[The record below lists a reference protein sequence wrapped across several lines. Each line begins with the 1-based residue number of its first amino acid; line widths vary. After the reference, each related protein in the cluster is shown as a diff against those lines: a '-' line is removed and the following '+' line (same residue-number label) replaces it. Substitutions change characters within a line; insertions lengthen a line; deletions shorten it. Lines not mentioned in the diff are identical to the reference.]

1 MPSRTACLAGHP
13 RKAAAVRGD
22 AVGPLRFR
30 RARPAWSGRGAPADG
45 HLACVWQSIRRRESP
60 MRWGEIA
67 VSWVWL
73 PGSVTPFAVM
83 AALVHDLAM
92 LLSMARLAMVA

>member
-1 MPSRTACLAGHP
+1 
-13 RKAAAVRGD
+13 
-22 AVGPLRFR
+22 
-30 RARPAWSGRGAPADG
+30 
-45 HLACVWQSIRRRESP
+45 

-92 LLSMARLAMVA
+92 LLSMARFAMVA